1 MTTETWDP
9 NATASSSADISMT
22 DAAIKHFSKQLKKQ
36 TDAKGIRLW
45 LKKSGCSGFKYELN
59 FIDQIP
65 EGEQSITINEDIT
78 LYVPNDAIEVLK
90 GTVIDYAT
98 EGLNSSIKYINP
110 KASNPCGCGESF
122 SA

>member
-78 LYVPNDAIEVLK
+78 LYVPKDRK
-90 GTVIDYAT
+90 STR
-98 EGLNSSIKYINP
+98 LNSSHVRISYAVFCLK
-110 KASNPCGCGESF
+110 KK
-122 SA
+122 